1 MNDPIGPGS
10 HLTVDEINS
19 QPAMW
24 ARALSDPDLAVDI
37 LPRPG
42 QRALVVGCGT
52 SYYIGDSYA
61 ALRTASGQG
70 RTRAAI
76 ASELTWVDDDEVVVV
91 ISRSG
96 TTSDVERV
104 ALRLRGGHRVV
115 GIIGM
120 PGTPIDAACDGRV
133 LLDFA
138 DEKSIVQTRFATTAL
153 AVLRRSIGDATSH
166 LSGDAEAALRAPSP
180 LGGAQHVVFLGTGWT
195 VGLAHEAALKCREA
209 AGAWTEAYPVL
220 EYQHGPIAAAGP
232 GTLVWAL
239 TEVPAG
245 LAQAIERT
253 GARLVEA
260 SLDPMAELVR
270 AQRVAVELAARAG
283 RNADEPH
290 FLARSVVLG

>member
-1 MNDPIGPGS
+1 MNDLIGTGS
-10 HLTVDEINS
+10 NLIVDEINS

-24 ARALSDPDLAVDI
+24 ARALSDPGLGVDI
-37 LPRPG
+37 LPIPG
-42 QRALVVGCGT
+42 QRVLVVGCGT

-76 ASELTWVDDDEVVVV
+76 ASELNWVDDDEVVVV
-91 ISRSG
+91 LSG

-115 GIIGM
+115 GIIGTK
-120 PGTPIDAACDGRV
+120 GTPIEAACDGRV

-153 AVLRRSIGDATSH
+153 AVLRRSIGDVTAQ
-166 LSGDAEAALRAPSP
+166 LSGDAEEALCTPSP
-180 LGGAQHVVFLGTGWT
+180 LGDAHHLVFLGTGWT
-195 VGLAHEAALKCREA
+195 VGLAYEAALKCREA
-209 AGAWTEAYPVL
+209 AGAWTEAYPVM

-260 SLDPMAELVR
+260 TLDPMAELVR

-290 FLARSVVLG
+290 FLARSVVLD